1 MHNDEFLDLVAE
13 QIVSDI
19 NEGDVTSIFDMLD
32 TFSREYLIDYL
43 SKSRV
48 ERALKKGII
57 TEQEAEEYENVWN
70 PH

>member
-1 MHNDEFLDLVAE
+1 MHNDELLDLVAE

-19 NEGDVTSIFDMLD
+19 NEGDVSSIFDMLD

-57 TEQEAEEYENVWN
+57 TEQEAEDYENV
-70 PH
+70 

>member
-1 MHNDEFLDLVAE
+1 MHNDELLDLVAE
-13 QIVSDI
+13 QIVSYI
-19 NEGDVTSIFDMLD
+19 NEGDVSSIFDMLD

-57 TEQEAEEYENVWN
+57 TEQEAEEYENV
-70 PH
+70 

>member
-1 MHNDEFLDLVAE
+1 MHNDELLDLVAE

-19 NEGDVTSIFDMLD
+19 NEGDVSSIFDMLD

-57 TEQEAEEYENVWN
+57 TEQEAEEYDNV
-70 PH
+70 

>member
-1 MHNDEFLDLVAE
+1 MHNDELLDLVAE

-57 TEQEAEEYENVWN
+57 TEQEAEEYENV
-70 PH
+70 

>member
-1 MHNDEFLDLVAE
+1 MHNDELLDLVAE

-19 NEGDVTSIFDMLD
+19 NEGDVSSIFDMLD

-43 SKSRV
+43 SKSRI

-57 TEQEAEEYENVWN
+57 TEQEAEEYENV
-70 PH
+70 

>member
-1 MHNDEFLDLVAE
+1 MHNDELLDLVAE

-19 NEGDVTSIFDMLD
+19 NEGDVSSIFDMLD

-43 SKSRV
+43 SNSRV

>member
-1 MHNDEFLDLVAE
+1 MHNDELLDLVAE

-19 NEGDVTSIFDMLD
+19 NEGDVSSIFDMLD

-48 ERALKKGII
+48 ERALEKGII
-57 TEQEAEEYENVWN
+57 TEQEAEEYENV
-70 PH
+70 

>member
-1 MHNDEFLDLVAE
+1 MHNDELLDLVAE

-19 NEGDVTSIFDMLD
+19 NEGDVSSIFDMLD

-57 TEQEAEEYENVWN
+57 TEQEAEEYENV
-70 PH
+70 